1 MENGKTRVLAYRLA
15 TTINDNDLDNV
26 SGGQAQISSRQTLH
40 VSGNSAQG
48 PDVFYDVS
56 ADM

>member
-1 MENGKTRVLAYRLA
+1 MENGKNRVLAYLLA
-15 TTINDNDLDNV
+15 TTINDDDLDSV

-40 VSGNSAQG
+40 ASGNSAQG